1 MRRSTL
7 LRGRSPAVRA
17 AVRRGLAG
25 TALATSAA
33 LLAGLIGAAP
43 ASAVEVPPDTNP
55 PYLPI
60 SLGEQ
65 ARLDRCAG
73 GFALHIGGPEM
84 KGAAAKA
91 LTGTPAALATATD
104 PVTGMDTL
112 RQAMVKDRDSY
123 EGSPVASTERR
134 ERWENAN
141 HPYWKSGTAAGIPQY
156 APQFDKDV
164 VAFTLGPQRDLY
176 YQLGG
181 DGHAVAS
188 KASLD
193 KAKALAAEL
202 KGQDPNH
209 DFVTKDLL
217 RDAESSNYRS
227 PTASDIGR
235 YLRLGGYM
243 KETPAE
249 DSVEFRLEV
258 EALKAAWGA
267 CDSRNPLDFY
277 RVMSPIVVTAHME
290 WEQEYAAQNTPRNEI
305 VNAEVTAAAEAR
317 KATEAMIESLGQAW
331 LADQILT
338 WQKYWGAQPANAS
351 GRPAAAAFTQATKDL
366 AAARTKAAEQA
377 KIAATA
383 SAAAKTAS
391 DKADSSQ
398 NAAWAIADVAKTPR
412 GRGLLFAQQSV
423 QVAKASAAAAEAAA
437 KASLTASNAAKAT
450 VADSKTLYAL
460 AQTQSHALNTE
471 FRRVA
476 AQEAAAQAK
485 AAATSAAAQAKEA
498 ADNATKAKAAQAKAE
513 TAQETARKAAE
524 TAKTERAKAEKEK
537 ATAVKERQTAA
548 TERGKAQAAEQRAA
562 TEREA
567 AGRARAEAEAQAT
580 TAHDQFGLA
589 LDAEG
594 KAAEARERAEAA
606 EAEKNATAS
615 RAAALEAAAAAAVG
629 TPAAAE
635 TREAA
640 TAARAAANDAAGA
653 AGRART
659 EAGTATTASVNAR
672 AASTRADGAAQRSQA
687 SADKAWS
694 AWETSFSASLTAH
707 AAAAD
712 AIDAA
717 EAASV
722 NATKAEAAAKKAQT
736 ASLEAI
742 SNAAAARTEA
752 VKTAAWSAVTA
763 GHAYATS
770 MAATAARDSA
780 AQAVQPANTAIAI
793 GTAYRETD
801 SAAAFAA
808 LVGQSAK
815 THAEQQAAAATAK
828 ADEATKAAATAKALA
843 DKAAGDSKLAAQAAA
858 AAAADTAAALKSMA
872 AARASA
878 SEAARAAD
886 AAKKADDRTKE
897 YSTQTGTDALF
908 AKSASKDAS
917 DAALAANNEATEAEK
932 SAANAHASADAAT
945 RDASAADS
953 AATQSEKDA
962 VGAEKAAANAVQ
974 DAKDAESAAD
984 RAEEEFR
991 KRQEEARKA
1000 LVEAP
1005 PLNTGADLSQDE
1017 EALLLANCGQSC
1029 VDEFREAKKLAGQ
1042 DVLDWVIENGGQ
1054 ILLDELGYTDA
1065 KKCFGQRDVESCLWT
1080 LVNVVM
1086 VGVAV
1091 SKIPAVAKV
1100 IYRVGKGVNAFLD
1113 GMDRAR
1119 FTLERLRKLLD
1130 TLKKGQPV
1138 VECLIDA
1145 ASGSA
1150 AQSAPAKHSFLSAA
1164 AAPSAGPTLPKKLCP
1179 TKSFKEHSG
1188 LLDIMRDSAKNQD
1201 VARDFNSLEAKL
1213 RENPPSG
1220 PVTEIPQGLGTR
1232 NLKGA
1237 KGVMYLR
1244 AKNGA
1249 RVFFRRVG
1257 DNYDIVGMTDKAH
1270 ETTVINLLKRQY
1282 G

>member
-1 MRRSTL
+1 MQRSTL
-7 LRGRSPAVRA
+7 LRGRSPGIRA
-17 AVRRGLAG
+17 SVRRGLAG
-25 TALATSAA
+25 TALATSVA
-33 LLAGLIGAAP
+33 LLAGLISAAP
-43 ASAVEVPPDTNP
+43 ASAIEIPPDDEP
-55 PYLPI
+55 AYRPI
-60 SLGEQ
+60 SLGAQ
-65 ARLDRCAG
+65 GRFDRCAG

-84 KGAAAKA
+84 KNVASKA
-91 LTGTPAALATATD
+91 LTGTAADLRTATD
-104 PVTGMDTL
+104 LATGMNPL
-112 RQAMVKDRDSY
+112 REAMLTDRDSR
-123 EGSPVASTERR
+123 EGSPVASAERR
-134 ERWENAN
+134 ERWEASNY
-141 HPYWKSGTAAGIPQY
+141 PYWSSGTGAGLAHY
-156 APQFDKDV
+156 APKFDADI

-188 KASLD
+188 KAAVD
-193 KAKALAAEL
+193 KAKALAEEL
-202 KGQDPNH
+202 KGQDLNN
-209 DFVTKDLL
+209 DFVVKDLL
-217 RDAESSNYRS
+217 SDATKTEYNYGAT
-227 PTASDIGR
+227 TASDIAR
-235 YLRLGGYM
+235 YLRLGGFM
-243 KETPAE
+243 KQLPAE

-267 CDSRNPLDFY
+267 CDSRNPVDFY
-277 RVMSPIVVTAHME
+277 RVMSPIVVTAHVE
-290 WEQEYAAQNTPRNEI
+290 WEQEYAAQTTPRNEI
-305 VNAEVTAAAEAR
+305 VKAEVSAASEAR

-351 GRPAAAAFTQATKDL
+351 GRPAASVFTQATKDL
-366 AAARTKAAEQA
+366 GTARTKAADQA

-391 DKADSSQ
+391 DKADTAQ

-423 QVAKASAAAAEAAA
+423 QVTKASAAAAEAAA

-471 FRRVA
+471 FRRIA

-485 AAATSAAAQAKEA
+485 AAADSAAAQAKEA
-498 ADNATKAKAAQAKAE
+498 ADNATKAKKAQATAE
-513 TAQETARKAAE
+513 AAQETARKAAD

-537 ATAVKERQTAA
+537 ATAAKERQTAA
-548 TERGKAQAAEQRAA
+548 TERAKAQAAEQRAA
-562 TEREA
+562 TERET
-567 AGRARAEAEAQAT
+567 AGRARTEAESQAK
-580 TAHDQFGLA
+580 TASDQLGLT

-594 KAAEARERAEAA
+594 KAAEAREKAEAA
-606 EAEKNATAS
+606 EVEKNATAS

-640 TAARAAANDAAGA
+640 TAARTAATEAAGA

-659 EAGTATTASVNAR
+659 AAADASTASVNAR
-672 AASTRADGAAQRSQA
+672 AASTRADGAAERSRA

-694 AWETSFSASLTAH
+694 AWQTSFAASLTAH

-712 AIDAA
+712 AIAA
-717 EAASV
+717 ANAASV
-722 NATKAEAAAKKAQT
+722 NATKAEAEAKKAQT
-736 ASLEAI
+736 ASLQAI
-742 SNAAAARTEA
+742 KNAADARTESI
-752 VKTAAWSAVTA
+752 KTAAWSAVTA

-770 MAATAARDSA
+770 MAASAARDSA
-780 AQAVQPANTAIAI
+780 AQAIQPANTAIAI

-815 THAEQQAAAATAK
+815 THAEQLAAAATAK
-828 ADEATKAAATAKALA
+828 ADEATKAAAAAKALA

-878 SEAARAAD
+878 AEAARAAE
-886 AAKKADDRTKE
+886 AAKKADDKTKE
-897 YSTQTGTDALF
+897 YSAQAGTDAVF
-908 AKSASKDAS
+908 AGSAAKDAANEAS
-917 DAALAANNEATEAEK
+917 GANNEATEAEK

-945 RDASAADS
+945 RDASAADT

-962 VGAEKAAANAVQ
+962 TSAETAAANANQ

-991 KRQEEARKA
+991 KEQEEARKA

-1005 PLNTGADLSQDE
+1005 KPNTGADLSQDE

-1029 VDEFREAKKLAGQ
+1029 VDEFREAKKLAAK
-1042 DVLDWVIENGGQ
+1042 DVLDWVVEIGGQ

-1091 SKIPAVAKV
+1091 TKIPAVAKV
-1100 IYRVGKGVNAFLD
+1100 IYKVGKGVNTFLESL
-1113 GMDRAR
+1113 DRAR
-1119 FTLERLRKLLD
+1119 GTLERLR
-1130 TLKKGQPV
+1130 TVIERLKAGQSAI
-1138 VECLIDA
+1138 ECLLPVADMLQGA
-1145 ASGSA
+1145 TSKSA
-1150 AQSAPAKHSFLSAA
+1150 FKSAPAVAQTAPKPKFCVSSALGKNTRLA
-1164 AAPSAGPTLPKKLCP
+1164 KLAEKS
-1179 TKSFKEHSG
+1179 TKNESIQRE
-1188 LLDIMRDSAKNQD
+1188 M
-1201 VARDFNSLEAKL
+1201 NSLINKL
-1213 RENPPSG
+1213 IEGNDDPG
-1220 PVTEIPQGLGTR
+1220 KGTKGLPGGIR
-1232 NLKGA
+1232 
-1237 KGVMYLR
+1237 YLR
-1244 AKNGA
+1244 GDAGA
-1249 RVFFRRVG
+1249 RLFFRRVG
-1257 DNYDIVGMTDKAH
+1257 DTYEIVGKSDKKL
-1270 ETTVINLLKRQY
+1270 ENTVIDELKALY
-1282 G
+1282 A

>member
-1 MRRSTL
+1 MQRSTL
-7 LRGRSPAVRA
+7 LRGRNPAVRA
-17 AVRRGLAG
+17 ALRRSLAS

-33 LLAGLIGAAP
+33 LLAGLINAAP
-43 ASAVEVPPDTNP
+43 ASAIEIPPDDEP
-55 PYLPI
+55 SYRPI

-65 ARLDRCAG
+65 ARLDRCSG
-73 GFALHIGGPEM
+73 GFALHVGGPQL
-84 KGAAAKA
+84 KKSAARA
-91 LTGTPAALATATD
+91 LTGTAAELAAATD
-104 PVTGMDTL
+104 PVMGMDPL
-112 RQAMVKDRDSY
+112 RQAMLNDRDAY
-123 EGSPVASTERR
+123 EGSFGASNDRRDRWQASNKVYWETGNRGGVA
-134 ERWENAN
+134 
-141 HPYWKSGTAAGIPQY
+141 QY
-156 APQFDKDV
+156 APQFDKDI
-164 VAFTLGPQRDLY
+164 VAFTYDQRNLY
-176 YQLGG
+176 YRLGE
-181 DGHAVAS
+181 DGHAPAS
-188 KASLD
+188 KAAVG
-193 KAKALAAEL
+193 KARELAAQL
-202 KGQDPNH
+202 KGQDTNQ
-209 DFVTKDLL
+209 DFVTDFMLG
-217 RDAESSNYRS
+217 DADKTEYNYRATTS
-227 PTASDIGR
+227 SDIAR
-235 YLRLGGYM
+235 YLRLGGFM
-243 KETPAE
+243 KQTPAE

-258 EALKAAWGA
+258 EALKAGWGA
-267 CDSRNPLDFY
+267 CDSRNPADFY

-290 WEQEYAAQNTPRNEI
+290 WEQEYATQVTPRNEI
-305 VNAEVTAAAEAR
+305 VNAEVTAAGEVR
-317 KATEAMIESLGQAW
+317 KATDAMTESLGQAW

-338 WQKYWGAQPANAS
+338 WQKYWGSQPANAS
-351 GRPAAAAFTQATKDL
+351 GRPAASVFTQATKDL
-366 AAARTKAAEQA
+366 GAARTRAADQA

-391 DKADSSQ
+391 DKANTAQ
-398 NAAWAIADVAKTPR
+398 NTAWTIADVAKTPR

-437 KASLTASNAAKAT
+437 KATLTAANAAKAT

-471 FRRVA
+471 FRRIA

-485 AAATSAAAQAKEA
+485 AAAASAAAQAKEA
-498 ADNATKAKAAQAKAE
+498 ADNATKAKAAQATAE
-513 TAQETARKAAE
+513 AAQETARKAAA
-524 TAKTERAKAEKEK
+524 TAKAERAKAEKEK

-548 TERGKAQAAEQRAA
+548 TERAKAQAAEQRAA
-562 TEREA
+562 SEREA
-567 AGRARAEAEAQAT
+567 AGRARTAAEAQAT
-580 TAHDQFGLA
+580 TARDQLGLA

-594 KAAEARERAEAA
+594 KAAEAREKAETA
-606 EAEKNATAS
+606 EVEKNATAS

-659 EAGTATTASVNAR
+659 AANEASTAAGNAR
-672 AASTRADGAAQRSQA
+672 AASTRADGAAERSRA

-694 AWETSFSASLTAH
+694 AWETSFAASLTSH

-717 EAASV
+717 DAASV
-722 NATKAEAAAKKAQT
+722 NATKAEAEAKKAQA
-736 ASLEAI
+736 ASLQALK
-742 SNAAAARTEA
+742 NAAAARTEA
-752 VKTAAWSAVTA
+752 LQTAAWSAVTA

-770 MAATAARDSA
+770 MAASAARDSA
-780 AQAVQPANTAIAI
+780 AQVIQPANTAIAI

-858 AAAADTAAALKSMA
+858 AAAADTAAALRSMA

-878 SEAARAAD
+878 AEASRAAD
-886 AAKKADDRTKE
+886 AAKKADDKTKE
-897 YSTQTGTDALF
+897 YSAQAGTDAVF
-908 AKSASKDAS
+908 AKSAAKDAS
-917 DAALAANNEATEAEK
+917 DAALGANNEATEAEK

-945 RDASAADS
+945 RDASAADA

-962 VGAEKAAANAVQ
+962 VSAETAAANANQ

-991 KRQEEARKA
+991 KEQEEARKA

-1005 PLNTGADLSQDE
+1005 KPDTGSDLSQDE

-1029 VDEFREAKKLAGQ
+1029 VDEFREAKELAGK
-1042 DVLDWVIENGGQ
+1042 DVLDWVIEIGGQ
-1054 ILLDELGYTDA
+1054 VLLDELGYTDA

-1080 LVNVVM
+1080 LVNAVM
-1086 VGVAV
+1086 LGVAV
-1091 SKIPAVAKV
+1091 AKIPAVAKV
-1100 IYRVGKGVNAFLD
+1100 IYKVGKGVNTFLD

-1119 FTLERLRKLLD
+1119 STLERMRKLLD

-1138 VECLIDA
+1138 IQCLTDL
-1145 ASGSA
+1145 
-1150 AQSAPAKHSFLSAA
+1150 AQSTAHVGADEHRTLPKSGPSGLAAGTRAA
-1164 AAPSAGPTLPKKLCP
+1164 AAAATPKVCVTVNIPAGSTLAKLAE
-1179 TKSFKEHSG
+1179 K
-1188 LLDIMRDSAKNQD
+1188 SAKNQQ
-1201 VARDFNSLEAKL
+1201 VAQDLKNLEAKL
-1213 RENPPSG
+1213 
-1220 PVTEIPQGLGTR
+1220 
-1232 NLKGA
+1232 
-1237 KGVMYLR
+1237 
-1244 AKNGA
+1244 KNGNDQAGVGGAALSGGVRYQRA
-1249 RVFFRRVG
+1249 RNGGRLFYRRVG
-1257 DNYDIVGMTDKAH
+1257 DAFEIVAKSDKYY
-1270 ETTVINLLKRQY
+1270 EQKVIAELKRIY